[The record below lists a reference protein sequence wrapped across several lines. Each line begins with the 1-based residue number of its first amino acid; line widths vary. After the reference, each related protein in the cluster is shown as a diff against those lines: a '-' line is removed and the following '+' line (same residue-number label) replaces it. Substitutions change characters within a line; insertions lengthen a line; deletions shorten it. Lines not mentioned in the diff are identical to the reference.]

1 MSACVALQF
10 NVAVS
15 CYAREH
21 VQPGVIDIAHFG
33 VIAVNIQ
40 YTIRTTNKSA
50 VTVADIDARCAAVK
64 SAGSYVT
71 DTDAFCRI
79 QGFF

>member
-1 MSACVALQF
+1 MQTGIV
-10 NVAVS
+10 
-15 CYAREH
+15 
-21 VQPGVIDIAHFG
+21 DIAHFG

-50 VTVADIDARCAAVK
+50 VTVANIDARRAAVK
-64 SAGSYVT
+64 STGSYVT

>member
-1 MSACVALQF
+1 MQAAIV
-10 NVAVS
+10 
-15 CYAREH
+15 
-21 VQPGVIDIAHFG
+21 DIAHFG

-50 VTVADIDARCAAVK
+50 VAVADIDARCAAVK

-79 QGFF
+79 ERFF